1 MLGRVL
7 LHLASLNLISYS
19 GPALVKADNNFLT
32 GANDVIA
39 VKRSEE
45 GGGEEVDI
53 NASPFAV
60 QFGKKDIWL
69 PRSGHQVKVTVNN
82 VPAPS
87 LAMVL
92 DSTGTAYFPTQEQPG
107 GRQYRFWTA
116 LLGMGE
122 PAPQHRTNS
131 ASPSQ
136 LAALDLRPGVNSIKY
151 EVTTKSGSTVTT
163 SASIHLINSTARLV
177 VSDIDGTVTKSN
189 VRGIVLPALGI
200 SDWKHEGVVELYSK
214 IADQGYT
221 IMFLTNRAIGQSEM
235 TADYIKSLSEGRF
248 KMPQGPVLLQV
259 ESVLGALETELLNGQ
274 PEVNKIAALSRVRGL
289 FPGREPFWAGY
300 GNKAWDILAYKAIGI
315 NPNRIFNVLSDSKVV
330 SEGTGLSGNYSEM
343 IRAVPDNYPLYP

>member
-7 LHLASLNLISYS
+7 LHIASLNLISYS

-45 GGGEEVDI
+45 GGGEVVDI

-122 PAPQHRTNS
+122 PAPQHRFVHRRHRRVGLGLS
-131 ASPSQ
+131 FGLPHRQ
-136 LAALDLRPGVNSIKY
+136 EVWFVLVLDSHGTRTCIKRKKIHY
-151 EVTTKSGSTVTT
+151 EP
-163 SASIHLINSTARLV
+163 I
-177 VSDIDGTVTKSN
+177 
-189 VRGIVLPALGI
+189 
-200 SDWKHEGVVELYSK
+200 
-214 IADQGYT
+214 
-221 IMFLTNRAIGQSEM
+221 
-235 TADYIKSLSEGRF
+235 
-248 KMPQGPVLLQV
+248 LQV
-259 ESVLGALETELLNGQ
+259 
-274 PEVNKIAALSRVRGL
+274 P
-289 FPGREPFWAGY
+289 
-300 GNKAWDILAYKAIGI
+300 
-315 NPNRIFNVLSDSKVV
+315 PNWQH
-330 SEGTGLSGNYSEM
+330 
-343 IRAVPDNYPLYP
+343 

>member
-1 MLGRVL
+1 MGSHQRNAVMLGRVL
-7 LHLASLNLISYS
+7 LHIASLNLISYS

-45 GGGEEVDI
+45 GGGDVDI

-87 LAMVL
+87 RAMVL

-122 PAPQHRTNS
+122 PAPQHRFVHRRHRRVGLGLTWDQNMHQEKKNS
-131 ASPSQ
+131 
-136 LAALDLRPGVNSIKY
+136 L
-151 EVTTKSGSTVTT
+151 
-163 SASIHLINSTARLV
+163 
-177 VSDIDGTVTKSN
+177 
-189 VRGIVLPALGI
+189 
-200 SDWKHEGVVELYSK
+200 
-214 IADQGYT
+214 
-221 IMFLTNRAIGQSEM
+221 
-235 TADYIKSLSEGRF
+235 
-248 KMPQGPVLLQV
+248 
-259 ESVLGALETELLNGQ
+259 
-274 PEVNKIAALSRVRGL
+274 
-289 FPGREPFWAGY
+289 
-300 GNKAWDILAYKAIGI
+300 
-315 NPNRIFNVLSDSKVV
+315 
-330 SEGTGLSGNYSEM
+330 
-343 IRAVPDNYPLYP
+343 

>member
-1 MLGRVL
+1 MGSHQRSAVMLGRVL
-7 LHLASLNLISYS
+7 LHIASLNLISYS

-45 GGGEEVDI
+45 GGGEVVDI

-136 LAALDLRPGVNSIKY
+136 LAALDLRPGVNSIK
-151 EVTTKSGSTVTT
+151 
-163 SASIHLINSTARLV
+163 

-189 VRGIVLPALGI
+189 VRGIVLPALGL

-330 SEGTGLSGNYSEM
+330 SEGTGLSGNYTEM
-343 IRAVPDNYPLYP
+343 IRAVPKSYPLYP

>member
-7 LHLASLNLISYS
+7 LHIASLNLISYS

-45 GGGEEVDI
+45 GGGDVDI

-315 NPNRIFNVLSDSKVV
+315 NPNRIFNVLSDSKVIHFC
-330 SEGTGLSGNYSEM
+330 LK
-343 IRAVPDNYPLYP
+343 

>member
-7 LHLASLNLISYS
+7 LHIASLNLISYS

-45 GGGEEVDI
+45 GGGEVVDI

-107 GRQYRFWTA
+107 GRQYR
-116 LLGMGE
+116 
-122 PAPQHRTNS
+122 TNS

-136 LAALDLRPGVNSIKY
+136 LAILDLRPGVNSIEY

-330 SEGTGLSGNYSEM
+330 SEGTGLSGNYTEM
-343 IRAVPDNYPLYP
+343 IRAVPESYPLYP

>member
-1 MLGRVL
+1 
-7 LHLASLNLISYS
+7 
-19 GPALVKADNNFLT
+19 
-32 GANDVIA
+32 VIA
-39 VKRSEE
+39 VESSE
-45 GGGEEVDI
+45 GVI

-69 PRSGHQVKVTVNN
+69 PRSGHQVTVTVNSL
-82 VPAPS
+82 PAAT

-131 ASPSQ
+131 ASSSQ
-136 LAALDLRPGVNSIKY
+136 LAALELRPGANSIEY
-151 EVTTKSGSTVTT
+151 EVETKSGSMVRT

-189 VRGIVLPALGI
+189 VRGFVLPVLGL
-200 SDWKHEGVVELYSK
+200 SDWKHQGVVELYSK

-221 IMFLTNRAIGQSEM
+221 IMFLTNR
-235 TADYIKSLSEGRF
+235 
-248 KMPQGPVLLQV
+248 
-259 ESVLGALETELLNGQ
+259 
-274 PEVNKIAALSRVRGL
+274 
-289 FPGREPFWAGY
+289 
-300 GNKAWDILAYKAIGI
+300 
-315 NPNRIFNVLSDSKVV
+315 
-330 SEGTGLSGNYSEM
+330 
-343 IRAVPDNYPLYP
+343 